1 MDTYKTK
8 EGCSEEKHCD
18 YNNFKRA
25 RYFHGMLLTDRD
37 FREEQIYHNE
47 KRKLLNRMLH
57 GWGVVC
63 GLGIKETSPKSSKV
77 IITSGMA
84 LDCHGNEILVCED
97 FELDL
102 KKETCICPDTSKDKD
117 PCADKDSDDKECKYY
132 IAIKYNEVPTDPVPV
147 YSPSAGCDDKVCEYS
162 RTREGFC
169 VKLLKTIPCHT
180 VTPKNVLFEKVSNCS
195 KEPPDKRIDCIKN
208 ALEAFHH
215 SFCEEPYPCPVCCCC
230 DGEAYVVLGSIDLKK
245 TNCRV
250 TTVSQDRIDIND
262 GRRYVISTMFWQ
274 YYLGSFFPPIAEF
287 LENPF
292 VIICELLDSIVE
304 RFRRLPEEAE
314 ASPRVDA
321 FRKMT
326 DVNRM
331 TEAEAKTVLAKHDV
345 VYNRTIS
352 LSPANAFTIMGR
364 AMAIEKLEPKM
375 RVDLVTDR
383 AGKVLFYV
391 PAEEVPDTAEL
402 QNRIREVEKTVRDEF
417 QSRIQER
424 EKAVR
429 EELQARLQES
439 EKARQELQ
447 SRFDETVKKL
457 ESRITKLEKK

>member
-8 EGCSEEKHCD
+8 EGCSEDKNCD

-37 FREEQIYHNE
+37 FREEQVYHDE

-63 GLGIKETSPKSSKV
+63 GLGIKETNPKSSKV
-77 IITSGMA
+77 IITPGMA

-117 PCADKDSDDKECKYY
+117 PCADKDRDDKECKYY
-132 IAIKYNEVPTDPVPV
+132 VAIKYNEVPTDPVPV
-147 YSPSAGCDDKVCEYS
+147 YSPSAGCEDKVCEYS

-169 VKLLKTIPCHT
+169 VKLLKTIPCHA
-180 VTPKNVLFEKVSNCS
+180 VTPKNVLFEKVSDCS
-195 KEPPDKRIDCIKN
+195 KEPSDKRIDCVKN

-215 SFCEEPYPCPVCCCC
+215 SFCEEPYPCPACCCC

-250 TTVSQDRIDIND
+250 TTVGQDMIDIND
-262 GRRYVISTMFWQ
+262 GRRYVITAMFWQ

-304 RFRRLPEEAE
+304 RLRRLPEEAG

-321 FRKMT
+321 FRRMT
-326 DVNRM
+326 EVKGM
-331 TEAEAKTVLAKHDV
+331 TEAEAKTVLRKHDV
-345 VYNRTIS
+345 AYNRTIS
-352 LSPANAFTIMGR
+352 LSSANAFNVAGR
-364 AMAIEKLEPKM
+364 AMSVEKIEPKM
-375 RVDLVTDR
+375 KVDLVTDR

-402 QNRIREVEKTVRDEF
+402 QNRIKEVEKTVRDEF
-417 QSRIQER
+417 QTRIQER

-429 EELQARLQES
+429 EELSAQLKES
-439 EKARQELQ
+439 EKARVELQ